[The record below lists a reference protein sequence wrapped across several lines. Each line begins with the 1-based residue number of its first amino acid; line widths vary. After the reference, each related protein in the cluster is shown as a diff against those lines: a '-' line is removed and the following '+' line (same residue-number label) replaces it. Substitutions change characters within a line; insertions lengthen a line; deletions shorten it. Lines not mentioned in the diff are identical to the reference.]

1 MSRPFE
7 RIRKSA
13 GTLALCVW
21 FAVGLGSALAQNLTV
36 VSSTAYA
43 GTVAPGSAATIFGTG
58 LANQPAAAAPDR
70 TGSLPRSLAGV
81 VVRVNGRT
89 AQVAFVSDGQINFVV
104 PRAAAEGVA
113 EIAVLVDGQVA
124 ATGTASI
131 ARLAPGLFT
140 ADGSG
145 TGAGTVLNAAT
156 FAGAPFPTHTAEL
169 PGCDKRT
176 RLTLFASGVRYA
188 GNPERL
194 PLPTSASAIEAILE
208 DPTGVA
214 HPAPVEQTGASE
226 VFPGVDEVCIIV
238 PQDVDIAGDWTVR
251 VLAEGITSNAV
262 TVNLTPTDAAALDC
276 SAYGQ
281 AFAYNTVADLLAG
294 DLWDVTSPD
303 AVFAD
308 LASVPGNWEIAGV
321 GSTALEA
328 RNGEVI
334 AAGFAGSPELVWSD
348 PQFPPTVRTLSDEPI
363 PFLGVAAGN
372 PASVVVAQ
380 AEPDLPIHQQIVDLA
395 RANGL
400 AFAAIRVS
408 GRFSPVSYSVAHNL
422 LKQGTPLTDPAADKA
437 PYQLFFTADTSAEW
451 EFSGFYAAAASV
463 QDIVSVR
470 GAPVHLHGFQ
480 LDRARAGHIGS
491 AIVENAEIRL
501 YPLAAPAVHEADLTL
516 RDVTAGQ
523 GQATFAVLNAGNGR
537 VARTTVQGLA
547 SGLVIFQVELF
558 DLDRGEQRLVTI
570 SLPADTAIEELEIV
584 VDPFND
590 VLESDE
596 ANNDY
601 FYVVAGQ
608 DQRLS
613 RR

>member
-1 MSRPFE
+1 MSRPLE

-13 GTLALCVW
+13 EALALCMW
-21 FAVGLGSALAQNLTV
+21 FAAGVSSAPAQNLTI

-81 VVRVNGRT
+81 TVTVKGRA
-89 AQVAFVSDGQINFVV
+89 AQLAFVSGGQINFVV
-104 PRAAAEGVA
+104 PRSAAEGVA
-113 EIAVLVDGQVA
+113 EIAVLVDDQVV
-124 ATGTASI
+124 ATGTVNI

-145 TGAGTVLNAAT
+145 TGPGTILNAAT
-156 FAGAPFPTHTAEL
+156 FAGAPFPTHTVEL

-194 PLPTSASAIEAILE
+194 PLPTGISAIEAILE

-214 HPAPVEQTGASE
+214 YPALVEQAAASE
-226 VFPGVDEVCIIV
+226 TYPGVDEVRVIV
-238 PQDVDIAGDWTVR
+238 PEDVAIAGDWTLR
-251 VLAEGITSNAV
+251 VLAEGIASNAV
-262 TVNLTPTDAAALDC
+262 TVNLAPAEATALDC

-281 AFAYNTVADLLAG
+281 AFAYSTVADLLAG
-294 DLWDVTSPD
+294 DLWDVTSPA

-308 LASVPGNWEIAGV
+308 LATVPGDWEIAGV

-334 AAGFAGSPELVWSD
+334 GAGFAGSPELVWSD

-372 PASVVVAQ
+372 PASVVVGQ
-380 AEPDLPIHQQIVDLA
+380 AEPDVPIHQQIVDLA
-395 RANGL
+395 RQNGL
-400 AFAAIRVS
+400 AFAAVRVS

-437 PYQLFFTADTSAEW
+437 PYQLFFTADASAEW
-451 EFSGFYAAAASV
+451 ELSGFYAAAASV
-463 QDIVSVR
+463 QEIVSVR

-480 LDRARAGHIGS
+480 LDRSRAGHIGS

-501 YPLAAPAVHEADLTL
+501 YPLSAPTVRDADLTL
-516 RDVTAGQ
+516 SDVTVGQ

-537 VARTTVQGLA
+537 VARTTVQGLVA
-547 SGLVIFQVELF
+547 GRVIFQVELF
-558 DLDRGEQRLVTI
+558 DLDRGEPRLVTT
-570 SLPADTAIEELEIV
+570 SLPADTGIEELEIV

-596 ANNDY
+596 ANNYY
-601 FYVVAGQ
+601 FHVAAGQ